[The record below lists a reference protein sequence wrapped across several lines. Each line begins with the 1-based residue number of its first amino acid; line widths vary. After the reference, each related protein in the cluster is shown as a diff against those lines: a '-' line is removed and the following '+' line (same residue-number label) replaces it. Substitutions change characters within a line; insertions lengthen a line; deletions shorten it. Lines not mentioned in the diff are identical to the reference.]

1 LGTEPASAAHRAPIY
16 ALADSQLLFWRTP
29 QGPLFLTGLI
39 ERTGVP
45 RPLAV
50 YVGASNGDRPEFYR
64 EIFEPAMTAAAP
76 CECRNVLTRPSLHGR
91 DAVEQAHIIL
101 LAGGSVEMGWRA
113 FVQTGLEDLILRRFV
128 EGATLIGISAGAVQL
143 GQGGLT
149 DMGSTLLTTF
159 GLLPFYVGAH
169 EEHENWTTL
178 RRALSMAGAPAR
190 GVGIRAGGGLIY
202 ESGLARPIRNPLDDI
217 TIEAQE

>member
-1 LGTEPASAAHRAPIY
+1 MASSAAHPAPIY

-39 ERTGVP
+39 ERIGVP

-64 EIFEPAMTAAAP
+64 EIFEPAMKAAAP
-76 CECRNVLTRPSLHGR
+76 CECRNVLSRPRLNGR

-113 FVQTGLEDLILRRFV
+113 FVQTGLKDLILRRFG
-128 EGATLIGISAGAVQL
+128 EGAMLIGISAGAVQL
-143 GQGGLT
+143 GQGGFT
-149 DMGSTLLTTF
+149 DTGSTLLATF

-169 EEHENWTTL
+169 EEQEDWTTL
-178 RRALSMAGAPAR
+178 RRALSMAGAPAH
-190 GVGIRAGGGLIY
+190 GVGIPAGGGLIY
-202 ESGLARPIRNPLDDI
+202 ESGIARSIRHPLDDI
-217 TIEAQE
+217 TIGAHE

>member
-1 LGTEPASAAHRAPIY
+1 MSRCVAHRAPVY

-50 YVGASNGDRPEFYR
+50 YVGASNEDRPEFYR
-64 EIFEPAMTAAAP
+64 EIFEPAMRAAAP
-76 CECRNVLTRPSLHGR
+76 CECRHALSRPGLNGQ
-91 DAVEQAHIIL
+91 DALEQAHIIL
-101 LAGGSVEMGWRA
+101 LAGGSVEVGWRA
-113 FVQTGLEDLILRRFV
+113 FVHTGLKDLILRRFGA
-128 EGATLIGISAGAVQL
+128 GATLIGISAGAIQL

-149 DMGSTLLTTF
+149 DAGSTLLTTF

-169 EEHENWTTL
+169 EEHEHWTTL

-190 GVGIRAGGGLIY
+190 GVGIPAGGGLIY
-202 ESGLARPIRNPLDDI
+202 ESGIARSIRHPLDDI
-217 TIEAQE
+217 AQE